1 LTINNG
7 IHTLGETTVKK
18 QLSFVFYVIMAI
30 AILALSACSP
40 KTTETPAVVQAAQ
53 PQGVIAEGRLMPA
66 NSLDQ
71 AFTIPGQVSAVLVK
85 EGDPVTAGQEL
96 ARLVDSPVAQAA
108 LARAQ
113 EETLSARLAL
123 DELQESA
130 QLNLAQARL
139 AYLDAQEAAEQAEAR
154 FEGND
159 SDQNKALFEQ
169 AAALL
174 AQAEDQLA
182 VLEDGDGVDAD
193 RLAAAQARLATANAQ
208 LENAQAQIDAQTLK
222 ATLSG
227 TVTDLAI
234 QPGQQVAAG
243 EPVLT
248 LADYSAWLVQ
258 TDNLTEMEVVE
269 IEVGQ
274 KAEILLDALPEET
287 LMGEVTDIAARHEEK
302 RGDITYTVT
311 LRLDQSNPLI
321 RWGMTAAVYFLP

>member
-1 LTINNG
+1 M
-7 IHTLGETTVKK
+7 KK
-18 QLSFVFYVIMAI
+18 QASFVFYMIVMAI
-30 AILALSACSP
+30 AIFALSACSP

-71 AFTIPGQVSAVLVK
+71 AFTIPGQVSEVLVK
-85 EGDPVTAGQEL
+85 EGDTVTAGQEL
-96 ARLVDSPVAQAA
+96 ARLAASPTAQAA

-113 EETLSARLAL
+113 EEALSARLAL
-123 DELQESA
+123 DELQKSA

-159 SDQNKALFEQ
+159 SDQNKALLEQ

-174 AQAEDQLA
+174 TQAEDQLA
-182 VLEDGDGVDAD
+182 VLEDGDGVDAN

-222 ATLSG
+222 ASLSG

-243 EPVLT
+243 ESVLT

-269 IEVGQ
+269 IAVGQ
-274 KAEILLDALPEET
+274 KVEILLDALPEEA
-287 LMGEVTDIAARHEEK
+287 LMGEVTDIAARYEEK

-311 LRLDQSNPLI
+311 LRLDQSNPLM
-321 RWGMTAAVYFLP
+321 RWGMTAAVHFLP